1 MADQENENIEEEKQR
16 KVLGLAYEHEHGVP
30 QVILKAAGRSAEDVI
45 WRAQRGGSGPS
56 IVKDSQLLDS
66 LYRLPIDSDVPAE
79 LFELI
84 AILLVHVAALD
95 SDIAKVNM
103 AANGGK

>member
-1 MADQENENIEEEKQR
+1 MADQKHGHDENRGQR
-16 KVLGLAYEHEHGVP
+16 KVLGLAYEPEHGVP

-45 WRAQRGGSGPS
+45 WRAQRGRGPS
-56 IVKDSQLLDS
+56 IVKDSSLLES

-84 AILLVHVAALD
+84 AILLVHVAAVD
-95 SDIAKVNM
+95 AEISGVNM
-103 AANGGK
+103 TANGGV

>member
-1 MADQENENIEEEKQR
+1 MADEKHRNDEKSEQR
-16 KVLGLAYEHEHGVP
+16 RVLGLAYEPDHGVP

-45 WRAQRGGSGPS
+45 WRAQRGRGPA
-56 IVKDSQLLDS
+56 IVKDSSLLDS

-84 AILLVHVAALD
+84 AILLVHVAAVD
-95 SDIAKVNM
+95 ADIAGANM
-103 AANGGK
+103 TANGGM

>member
-1 MADQENENIEEEKQR
+1 MADERHRDNDKRAQR
-16 KVLGLAYEHEHGVP
+16 RVLGLAYEPDHGVP

-45 WRAQRGGSGPS
+45 WRAQRGRGPS
-56 IVKDSQLLDS
+56 IVKDSSLLDS

-84 AILLVHVAALD
+84 AILLVHVAAVD
-95 SDIAKVNM
+95 AEIAGVNM
-103 AANGGK
+103 SANGGV